1 MKWLS
6 RLSRLRERLSTRDQP
21 FDGWLVMATLSLM
34 LIGWVMVTSASSEV
48 AASLTGNPWYFSTR
62 HGIFL
67 VAALI
72 AAVLVLRI
80 PLVWW
85 KVNGPLLLLVGIGL
99 LVLVLLVGR
108 EINGSKRWISIP
120 GVPFNL
126 QASEVAKLCLIAYM
140 AGYLE
145 RFLPQVRRQWGAFL
159 RPLLVLAVIGVL
171 LILEPDYGAVVVM
184 TACVM
189 GMLLMA
195 GAPWGRF
202 LLLALV
208 VAAGGAFL
216 AVAEPYRLARLTS
229 FADPWADQ
237 FASGYQLT
245 QALIAFGRGSWLGMG
260 LGNSVQKLFYL
271 PEAHTDFVFAVLAEE
286 LGLFGAV
293 GVVGLFA
300 LLIWRAMAVGR
311 RAELARQ
318 PFAAYLSYG
327 IALVVGAQ
335 AFINIAVSSGML
347 PTKGLTLPLLSYG
360 GSSLL
365 VSSVMMALLLRADI
379 ETRQARRRASP
390 AAPRADE
397 RHDASVPPSAPPPQ
411 PLSQR
416 EAQRQPERQGV
427 IK

>member
-1 MKWLS
+1 MK
-6 RLSRLRERLSTRDQP
+6 RLARLRARLSTRDQDV
-21 FDGWLVMATLSLM
+21 DGWLLVAALALM

-48 AASLTGNPWYFSTR
+48 AASLTGNPWYFSIR
-62 HGIFL
+62 HGTFLLLALGVAIF
-67 VAALI
+67 
-72 AAVLVLRI
+72 VLRM
-80 PLVWW
+80 PLAWW

-99 LVLVLLVGR
+99 LFLVLLVGR

-120 GVPFNL
+120 GIPLNI
-126 QASEVAKLCLIAYM
+126 QASEVAKLCLIVYM

-159 RPLLVLAVIGVL
+159 RPLLVVGVMALL
-171 LILEPDYGAVVVM
+171 LIRAPDYGAAVVLI
-184 TACVM
+184 ACVM

-202 LLLALV
+202 VLLLGAVGVLGFY
-208 VAAGGAFL
+208 VAI
-216 AVAEPYRLARLTS
+216 AEPYRLARITS

-293 GVVGLFA
+293 GVIGLFA
-300 LLIWRAMAVGR
+300 LLVWRAMAIGR

-327 IALVVGAQ
+327 IALVIGAQ

-365 VSSVMMALLLRADI
+365 ISAAMIALLMRADI
-379 ETRQARRRASP
+379 ETRQAVRRKGPAPGRAG
-390 AAPRADE
+390 
-397 RHDASVPPSAPPPQ
+397 
-411 PLSQR
+411 
-416 EAQRQPERQGV
+416 RQPASTHSRPEGV
-427 IK
+427 AK

>member
-1 MKWLS
+1 MKRPS

-21 FDGWLVMATLSLM
+21 FDGWLVVAALSLM

-48 AASLTGNPWYFSTR
+48 AASLTGNPWYFSIR
-62 HGIFL
+62 HAIFL
-67 VAALI
+67 VVALGAA
-72 AAVLVLRI
+72 AFALRV
-80 PLVWW
+80 PLAWW
-85 KVNGPLLLLVGIGL
+85 KVNGPLLLLLGIGL
-99 LVLVLLVGR
+99 LMLVLLVGR

-126 QASEVAKLCLIAYM
+126 QASEVAKFCLIVYV

-145 RFLPQVRRQWGAFL
+145 RFLPQVRRELGAFL
-159 RPLLVLAVIGVL
+159 RPLLVVGIMALL
-171 LILEPDYGAVVVM
+171 LIRAPDYGAAVVM
-184 TACVM
+184 IACVM

-202 LLLALV
+202 VVLLGAVGLLGFY
-208 VAAGGAFL
+208 VAI
-216 AVAEPYRLARLTS
+216 AEPYRLARITS

-245 QALIAFGRGSWLGMG
+245 QALIAFGRGSWMGMG

-293 GVVGLFA
+293 GVIGLFA
-300 LLIWRAMAVGR
+300 LLVWRAMAVGR
-311 RAELARQ
+311 RAELARL

-327 IALVVGAQ
+327 IALVIGAQ

-365 VSSVMMALLLRADI
+365 VSAVMMALLLRADI
-379 ETRQARRRASP
+379 ETRQAVRRASP
-390 AAPRADE
+390 AAPR
-397 RHDASVPPSAPPPQ
+397 SSGAPGRPNPQ
-411 PLSQR
+411 P
-416 EAQRQPERQGV
+416 EGV
-427 IK
+427 AK